1 MTSSPEEQPESLLN
15 KAYAKAFAGFGGA
28 QQQSVSHPAAS
39 AGQALTVP
47 AVVPLSAEE
56 EENLLS
62 VPEYA
67 WSDIL
72 RGPNRPWSYAD
83 WDPHFSLWRFR
94 LREFRRDQL
103 LAKKRQQ

>member
-1 MTSSPEEQPESLLN
+1 MASSPEQQPESLLN
-15 KAYAKAFAGFGGA
+15 KAYAKAFAGFRGA
-28 QQQSVSHPAAS
+28 QQQTPS
-39 AGQALTVP
+39 VP

-56 EENLLS
+56 EENLRS
-62 VPEYA
+62 VPEYV

-103 LAKKRQQ
+103 LAKKQQR